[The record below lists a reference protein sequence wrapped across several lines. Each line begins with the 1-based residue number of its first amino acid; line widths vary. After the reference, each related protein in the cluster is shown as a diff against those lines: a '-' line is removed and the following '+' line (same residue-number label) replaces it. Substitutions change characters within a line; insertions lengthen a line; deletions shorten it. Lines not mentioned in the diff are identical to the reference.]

1 MVSAVLDKRNIFVY
15 YRLNDAQDRDIRYI
29 KDNAKELGTMD
40 VDKSIFYKNTQDH
53 ELDREFEPE
62 LKIYR
67 EMYHLS
73 DEIIDNIT
81 DHEIFPRLSEIV
93 DSDIFGYKLK
103 YSKTS
108 RYYFYENTGKPIK
121 RIYDFDLVENRN
133 FNTTDL
139 TSIVVYEKKIY
150 ESVKD

>member
-1 MVSAVLDKRNIFVY
+1 M
-15 YRLNDAQDRDIRYI
+15 YR
-29 KDNAKELGTMD
+29 
-40 VDKSIFYKNTQDH
+40 
-53 ELDREFEPE
+53 
-62 LKIYR
+62 
-67 EMYHLS
+67 LS

-93 DSDIFGYKLK
+93 DSDIIGYKLK